1 LRSNRTKAVRTDT
14 KTPKTEMPTNPPI
27 NGSHFGMGA
36 YFDARSLASPQSP
49 MVGAPDTTRTY
60 HTFAPMYGCFARS
73 IPAIW
78 SQWML
83 SHTLIAP
90 IAEALTPSVIKG
102 GRTAKA
108 SISTLGAD
116 IGISTGSIFGSAVY
130 APALN
135 YAFRVSP
142 DRSACVPCPE

>member
-1 LRSNRTKAVRTDT
+1 
-14 KTPKTEMPTNPPI
+14 
-27 NGSHFGMGA
+27 
-36 YFDARSLASPQSP
+36 
-49 MVGAPDTTRTY
+49 MVGPPDTTRTY

-90 IAEALTPSVIKG
+90 IAEALTPSVIKA
-102 GRTAKA
+102 GRIDKA
-108 SISTLGAD
+108 SISTLGTD
-116 IGISTGSIFGSAVY
+116 ILGTDIDISTGSILGSAVY